1 MPWDNTQV
9 FQTTFVGES
18 DLEGKLKNGYVGN
31 HLAQFYFIELRNKRK
46 VKRITL
52 LNGLLEW
59 KQYCLLYPKEKC
71 AQNSCKKCNCA
82 QCAFG
87 GTLWKEDH
95 VAHIE
100 QKLLLD

>member
-31 HLAQFYFIELRNKRK
+31 HLTQFYFIELRNKRK

-59 KQYCLLYPKEKC
+59 KQYCLYVPKGKMCTKLMQEMQLC
-71 AQNSCKKCNCA
+71 TMC
-82 QCAFG
+82 
-87 GTLWKEDH
+87 LWWDIMERRPCGPH
-95 VAHIE
+95 
-100 QKLLLD
+100 